1 MSQAE
6 SAVRALAD
14 YNPFDPAVME
24 DPWDYYRKL
33 RSEGPVYRDSH
44 TGMVMVSTYEAVAE
58 ALRDYERFSNRFG
71 VGMGGVSSDPE
82 LSEVMREGYRPVD
95 TMLTADPPEHK
106 RFRGLVNKAF
116 TPRRVN
122 ALESEMQKIADELL
136 ARFGSVGRFEVLS
149 EFSVPLTLTVISD
162 QLGVPRKDLARF
174 KRWTDGF
181 TTQLSGMASHDEQL
195 EAAKRIIE
203 FQNYFAERLAEVRDA
218 PRDDII
224 SALVRARIEGER
236 PLDTAESLSILQQ
249 LLVAGNETTASAVA
263 EGLLLL
269 IRHPEQLEQVRADPD
284 LIPNLTEEVLRLAT
298 PTQNMFRVATE
309 DCELGGVSI
318 AKGNMLFLRF
328 GCANRDPDKFEDP
341 ERFDIHRE
349 NADEHLAFG
358 HGIHFCIGAILARKE
373 MLVAF
378 RTLLPQL
385 RGLRLAPG
393 AELVHK
399 PNVLLRGLR
408 ELPLEFE
415 PI

>member
-1 MSQAE
+1 M
-6 SAVRALAD
+6 
-14 YNPFDPAVME
+14 
-24 DPWDYYRKL
+24 
-33 RSEGPVYRDSH
+33 
-44 TGMVMVSTYEAVAE
+44 
-58 ALRDYERFSNRFG
+58 
-71 VGMGGVSSDPE
+71 
-82 LSEVMREGYRPVD
+82 
-95 TMLTADPPEHK
+95 
-106 RFRGLVNKAF
+106 
-116 TPRRVN
+116 
-122 ALESEMQKIADELL
+122 
-136 ARFGSVGRFEVLS
+136 
-149 EFSVPLTLTVISD
+149 
-162 QLGVPRKDLARF
+162 
-174 KRWTDGF
+174 
-181 TTQLSGMASHDEQL
+181 
-195 EAAKRIIE
+195 
-203 FQNYFAERLAEVRDA
+203 
-218 PRDDII
+218 
-224 SALVRARIEGER
+224 
-236 PLDTAESLSILQQ
+236 
-249 LLVAGNETTASAVA
+249 
-263 EGLLLL
+263 
-269 IRHPEQLEQVRADPD
+269 RADPD